1 MASKS
6 IEIKNQ
12 IIQIL
17 KVQGVVPKMLVPF
30 VWGPPGSGKSDL
42 TEAIAKELDY
52 QHIDIRLTHYDES
65 VVCGYP
71 YLEEGD
77 CGKPIDRDGS
87 NKAYFKKGWW
97 KRYDRKKFFRNISKW
112 FE

>member
-1 MASKS
+1 LGIYAVPLHQTLNLVRTL
-6 IEIKNQ
+6 IGYCVYTLLAVV
-12 IIQIL
+12 IIMKISR
-17 KVQGVVPKMLVPF
+17 PK
-30 VWGPPGSGKSDL
+30 
-42 TEAIAKELDY
+42 TEKWHNY
-52 QHIDIRLTHYDES
+52 
-65 VVCGYP
+65 
-71 YLEEGD
+71 EEGD